1 MFVGNTQIVEFF
13 KGAIDSGHL
22 GHAYCFAG
30 LNQIGKR
37 TLAKQLATQILSTTL
52 EKLDSHPDFHYIERL
67 TDEKTGK
74 LKKDISISQAREI
87 KSRLQ
92 NRSWLGGYQVVVLE
106 EAELLNEESANSL
119 LKILE
124 EPSAQSVLFL
134 LAENEAALLP
144 TIRSRCQTFYF
155 SLVSK
160 KEIADGLVIEGCEE
174 ERAKEI
180 AEISWG
186 RPGKAI
192 NYWRDSE
199 KLNNYYLEKD
209 RWEKI
214 IYQSF
219 SERLTVAEELF
230 NEKSDFIKNK
240 EKLQEILDVWTILG
254 REGMLK
260 QIKSDTAGILSAT
273 QWSQLIDS
281 LREAKNLLDQN
292 INQRLLMEK
301 VLLF

>member
-1 MFVGNTQIVEFF
+1 M
-13 KGAIDSGHL
+13 
-22 GHAYCFAG
+22 
-30 LNQIGKR
+30 
-37 TLAKQLATQILSTTL
+37 
-52 EKLDSHPDFHYIERL
+52 
-67 TDEKTGK
+67 
-74 LKKDISISQAREI
+74 
-87 KSRLQ
+87 
-92 NRSWLGGYQVVVLE
+92 VVLE

-124 EPSAQSVLFL
+124 EPAAQSVLFL
-134 LAENEAALLP
+134 LAENESVLLP

-155 SLVSK
+155 SPVSFE
-160 KEIADGLVIEGCEE
+160 EIINGLIAEGCEPD
-174 ERAKEI
+174 RAKEI
-180 AEISWG
+180 AELSWG
-186 RPGKAI
+186 RPGRAI
-192 NYWRDSE
+192 DYWRDPE
-199 KLNNYYLEKD
+199 KLNNYYIEKD

-219 SERLTVAEELF
+219 SERLVVAEELF

-240 EKLQEILDVWTILG
+240 EKLQEILDVWTVLG
-254 REGMLK
+254 REAMLK
-260 QIKSDTAGILSAT
+260 QSKSDSVGILSMA